1 MGVKEVLSMWRHT
14 KMVVLVAL
22 SAGIYAAVLIPF
34 KGLVLIPGITE
45 IRPANTLPPVLG
57 LLFGPAGAWGSAI
70 GNLIGDFFG
79 TLGIGSI
86 FGFIGNFMQAY
97 IPYRLWRNLGL
108 LRADDLEPNL
118 NSGRKIF
125 AYTVVAL
132 LGSFAC
138 ALTIGWGLDLLKMVP
153 FAALASIIAV
163 NNSIPSIVLG
173 IPLLMILYPRV
184 KKWNLLWTDI
194 MEEDEISKPDAKA
207 RIAALITS
215 LAILVGLFGGLMAAV
230 AGGQSL
236 FAAGFAGGKAGLAS
250 VGFIAGFSTII
261 FILASLL

>member
-1 MGVKEVLSMWRHT
+1 MKEIFGMWKHT

-22 SAGIYAAVLIPF
+22 SAGLYAAVLIPF

-57 LLFGPAGAWGSAI
+57 LLFGPAGAWGSAF

-79 TLGIGSI
+79 TLGVGSI

-97 IPYRLWRNLGL
+97 IPYKIWRNLGM
-108 LRADDLEPNL
+108 LRSDDLEPNL
-118 NSGRKIF
+118 NSGRKVF
-125 AYTVVAL
+125 AYIVAAL
-132 LGSFAC
+132 LGAFAC

-173 IPLLMILYPRV
+173 IPLLLILYPRV

-194 MEEDEISKPDAKA
+194 MDEEEISKPDAKT
-207 RIAALITS
+207 RIAAIIMT
-215 LAILVGLFGGLMAAV
+215 LAIIVGLFGGLVVAV

-236 FAAGFAGGKAGLAS
+236 FAAGFAGGGAGSVTVGLVAGL
-250 VGFIAGFSTII
+250 STII
-261 FILASLL
+261 FILAGLL

>member
-1 MGVKEVLSMWRHT
+1 MKEIFSMWKNT

-22 SAGIYAAVLIPF
+22 SAGLYAAVLIPF
-34 KGLVLIPGITE
+34 KGFVLIPGITE

-57 LLFGPAGAWGSAI
+57 LLFGPAGAWGSAF

-79 TLGIGSI
+79 TLGVGSI

-97 IPYRLWRNLGL
+97 VPYKLWRNLGML
-108 LRADDLEPNL
+108 KADDLEPNL
-118 NSGRKIF
+118 NSGRKVF
-125 AYTVVAL
+125 AYIVAAL
-132 LGSFAC
+132 IGAFAC

-173 IPLLMILYPRV
+173 IPLLLILYPRI

-194 MEEDEISKPDAKA
+194 MEEEDISKPDAKA
-207 RIAALITS
+207 RVAAIIMT
-215 LAILVGLFGGLMAAV
+215 LAVIIGLFGGLAAAV
-230 AGGQSL
+230 GVGQAL
-236 FAAGFAGGKAGLAS
+236 FAAGFAAGGTGYLSVQIIAGL
-250 VGFIAGFSTII
+250 STII
-261 FILASLL
+261 FILSGLLQ

>member
-1 MGVKEVLSMWRHT
+1 MKEIFGMWKHT

-22 SAGIYAAVLIPF
+22 SAGLYAAVLIPF

-57 LLFGPAGAWGSAI
+57 LLFGPAGAWGSAF

-79 TLGIGSI
+79 TLGVGSI

-97 IPYRLWRNLGL
+97 IPYKIWRNLGM
-108 LRADDLEPNL
+108 LRSDDLEPNL
-118 NSGRKIF
+118 NSGRKVF
-125 AYTVVAL
+125 AYIVAAL
-132 LGSFAC
+132 LGAFAC

-173 IPLLMILYPRV
+173 IPLLLILYPRV

-194 MEEDEISKPDAKA
+194 MDEEEISKPDGKT
-207 RIAALITS
+207 RIAAIIMT
-215 LAILVGLFGGLMAAV
+215 LAIIVGLFGGLVVAV

-236 FAAGFAGGKAGLAS
+236 FAAGFAGGGAGSVTVGLVAGL
-250 VGFIAGFSTII
+250 STII
-261 FILASLL
+261 FILAGLL